1 MTLGFAWNGARTPGP
16 PPPARGRRASG
27 LLAGVVLAGLLSG
40 CAAVDPPRPS
50 GPLTVA
56 ADPVLVAARED
67 AGIDDCPATD
77 LNVRGIAGGLP
88 DVVLGC
94 LGSGRQVNLAALRG
108 RPMVVNIWAQW
119 CGPCRLEAPHL
130 AEFADE
136 AGDKVLVLG
145 LNYDDREPALAIE
158 FAGLA
163 DWRYPQV
170 TDPVKRVAGPLRL
183 SAGIPVTLL
192 VDADGVIAYRITG
205 GIASTEA
212 LRDLVRT
219 HLKVDL

>member
-1 MTLGFAWNGARTPGP
+1 MTRGVGWTWA
-16 PPPARGRRASG
+16 GRRASG
-27 LLAGVVLAGLLSG
+27 LLAGLILAAVLAG
-40 CAAVDPPRPS
+40 CAAADPPRPS
-50 GPLTVA
+50 APRTVA
-56 ADPVLVAARED
+56 VDPVLLAARED
-67 AGIDDCPATD
+67 AGIEDCPVTD
-77 LNVRGIAGGLP
+77 LDVRGIAGGLP

-130 AEFADE
+130 AEFAED

-163 DWRYPQV
+163 GWHYPQV
-170 TDPVKRVAGPLRL
+170 SDPVKRVAGPLRL
-183 SAGIPVTLL
+183 NAGIPVTLL
-192 VDADGVIAYRITG
+192 VDADGVIVYRITG
-205 GIASTEA
+205 AVASTDA

-219 HLKVDL
+219 HLLVDL

>member
-1 MTLGFAWNGARTPGP
+1 MTATTTI
-16 PPPARGRRASG
+16 GRRGSRLVVG
-27 LLAGVVLAGLLSG
+27 LALAAMLVG
-40 CAAVDPPRPS
+40 CAAANPPRPS
-50 GPLTVA
+50 APPTVA
-56 ADPVLVAARED
+56 VDPVLVAAREA
-67 AGIDDCPATD
+67 AGIDDCPITD
-77 LNVRGIAGGLP
+77 LDIRGIAGGLP

-119 CGPCRLEAPHL
+119 CLPCRLEAPHL

-136 AGDKVLVLG
+136 AGDQVQVLG

-158 FAGLA
+158 FAGMA
-163 DWRYPQV
+163 GWTYPQA

-183 SAGIPVTLL
+183 NAGIPVTLL
-192 VDADGVIAYRITG
+192 VDADGVIVYRIVG
-205 GIASTEA
+205 AVASTEA

-219 HLKVDL
+219 HLKVPL